1 MQQHFRLLSVPE
13 AMNRHV
19 PPMNHTTGSSNRL
32 LGLVATWCLAVVLA
46 APGCRM
52 VSHEQNAA
60 GVRDFNQGQYQ
71 VAIQKFQKAVANDP
85 NNADSYYNLAA
96 TYHRMGKLDHQQP
109 ELDQAE
115 KYYNQ
120 CLDHDPNHRDCHR
133 SLAVLL
139 AEENRTEAAFRL
151 LENWAEQNPTS
162 SAPQVELARLS
173 QEFGKQDAAHNYL
186 LAAVQINPYDP
197 QALAALGQF
206 HEQNGDTAQALANY
220 QRSLGQD
227 NFQPG
232 LAARVASLQ
241 QTPAAA
247 VPPGSTSSPLFVTP
261 PGGTRTVSSPTDTQR
276 Y

>member
-1 MQQHFRLLSVPE
+1 
-13 AMNRHV
+13 
-19 PPMNHTTGSSNRL
+19 MNHTTGNSIRHLRL
-32 LGLVATWCLAVVLA
+32 IALGCLAALVA

-71 VAIQKFQKAVANDP
+71 LAIQKFQHAVANNP
-85 NNADSYYNLAA
+85 TNADSYYNLAA
-96 TYHRMGKLDHQQP
+96 TYHRLGKLNHTQP

-115 KYYNQ
+115 NYYNQ

-139 AEENRTEAAFRL
+139 AEENRTESAFTL
-151 LENWAEQNPTS
+151 LEKWAAENPSS

-206 HEQNGDTAQALANY
+206 HEQNGDSAQALANY

-227 NFQPG
+227 NFQSG
-232 LAARVASLQ
+232 VAARVAALQ
-241 QTPAAA
+241 HYSGAATTTP
-247 VPPGSTSSPLFVTP
+247 PPGASSPLIVTP
-261 PGGTRTVSSPTDTQR
+261 PGGTRTVSSPTQTQR

>member
-1 MQQHFRLLSVPE
+1 
-13 AMNRHV
+13 
-19 PPMNHTTGSSNRL
+19 MNHTTGNSNRL

-52 VSHEQNAA
+52 VSHEQNAS
-60 GVRDFNQGQYQ
+60 GVREFNQGQYQ
-71 VAIQKFQKAVANDP
+71 LAIQKFQHAVANDP

-96 TYHRMGKLDHQQP
+96 TYHRLGKLNHQQP

-115 KYYNQ
+115 NYYNQ
-120 CLDHDPNHRDCHR
+120 CLNHDPNHRDCYR

-139 AEENRTEAAFRL
+139 AEENRTEQAFRL
-151 LENWAEQNPTS
+151 LETWSDHNPSS
-162 SAPQVELARLS
+162 SAPKVELARLS

-186 LAAVQINPYDP
+186 LEAVQINPYDA
-197 QALAALGQF
+197 QALAALGQM

-227 NFQPG
+227 NFQNG
-232 LAARVASLQ
+232 VAARIATLQ

-247 VPPGSTSSPLFVTP
+247 APPGSSSPFIVTP

-276 Y
+276 F